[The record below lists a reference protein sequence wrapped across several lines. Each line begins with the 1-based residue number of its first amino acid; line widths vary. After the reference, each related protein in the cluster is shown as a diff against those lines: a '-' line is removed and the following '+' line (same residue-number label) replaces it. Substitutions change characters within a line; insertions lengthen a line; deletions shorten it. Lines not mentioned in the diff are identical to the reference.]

1 MSFFRIALK
10 NILRRRLRTSLTL
23 CGVALGIG
31 AFVSLVGF
39 SDSFEQQWLKV
50 YVNSGIDL
58 AVVRGTFFNTTIDES
73 VGEKLRSIAG
83 VADAVPI
90 ILNLMDVTPDIN
102 AVFYGWPEDSFEFDP
117 LEMVEGRRFRADQ
130 PEIMLGEVL
139 AETLGKRVGDELVVQ
154 GMTLKIVGIF
164 RGGAAFQEGGAVMPL
179 PQLQR
184 LADLGTKV
192 TGFHVRLRP
201 PDNGESAREH
211 VQKERLLIESTL
223 PGLKAVPAAE
233 MARNNQMV
241 MFIRSTAFG
250 ISLIALLMG
259 ALGIANTVAMSVF
272 ERTKEIGVLRAL
284 GWRCSRITRLIL
296 LEASI
301 LGLVGGVG
309 GLVVGWGTL
318 RVLASIRATANV
330 AQASIP
336 LIHSVEALAIALTI
350 GLAAGFV
357 PAWRGGRLSPVEA
370 LRHE

>member
-73 VGEKLRSIAG
+73 VGEKLRSMAG
-83 VADAVPI
+83 VAEAVPI
-90 ILNLMDVTPDIN
+90 ILNLMDLTPDIN

-117 LEMVEGRRFRADQ
+117 LEIIEGRRFHADQ

-139 AETLGKRVGDELVVQ
+139 AETLGKRVGNELVIQ
-154 GMTLKIVGIF
+154 GTTFKVVGIF
-164 RGGAAFQEGGAVMPL
+164 RGGAAFQEGGALMPL

-201 PDNGESAREH
+201 PESGESAKEH
-211 VQKERLLIESTL
+211 VQKERLLIESAL
-223 PGLKAVPAAE
+223 PGLRAVPAAE
-233 MARNNQMV
+233 MASNNQMV
-241 MFIRSTAFG
+241 VLIRSTAFG
-250 ISLIALLMG
+250 ISCIALIMG

-301 LGLVGGVG
+301 LGLVGGVV
-309 GLVVGWGTL
+309 GLAVGWGTL
-318 RVLASIRATANV
+318 WVLASIRATANV
-330 AQASIP
+330 APASIP
-336 LIHSVEALAIALTI
+336 LLHSVEALAIALTI
-350 GLAAGFV
+350 GLVAGFV